1 MKHAGKTFNQA
12 EVPRDGWAW
21 MGTRNEEGTSDL
33 SPKRKKEHIA
43 GGARKGTRG
52 TEGIG
57 VESELQPTPP
67 FPAGPVGPMEKCPS
81 SCPHTKVPEIAS
93 WEY

>member
-1 MKHAGKTFNQA
+1 MLGRHLTRLKRRGTG
-12 EVPRDGWAW
+12 RWAW

-67 FPAGPVGPMEKCPS
+67 FPAGPVGPTETCPC
-81 SCPHTKVPEIAS
+81 SCIWGS
-93 WEY
+93 F